1 MAQLIKQWEL
11 YLAFFLADAVRFVPM
26 YFSGVNCAVD
36 ETDTR
41 ESFQCSPV
49 PFPVSFLQ
57 PKQLPN
63 SSPYSDQLYVGDAPD
78 KLKIHERLRPDV
90 APDDRA
96 KTGAPRRETEFC
108 DDGEDAPRFLTNG

>member
-11 YLAFFLADAVRFVPM
+11 YLVSFLADAVRFVPT
-26 YFSGVNCAVD
+26 YFSGMNCPVD

-41 ESFQCSPV
+41 ESFQFSPV

-63 SSPYSDQLYVGDAPD
+63 SSPYSDRLDVCDASD
-78 KLKIHERLRPDV
+78 KLKIHQRLRPDV
-90 APDDRA
+90 APDDQAR
-96 KTGAPRRETEFC
+96 TGTPGRDPEFC
-108 DDGEDAPRFLTNG
+108 DDGKGAPRSLTNG